1 MKLLTIKPNVLQD
14 LFSYLKNKRKFKIIK
29 YNKYL
34 NKKLDISYKELFFK
48 NKLQT
53 YNYFYIKTYWNQF
66 QNDFK
71 GIINKDSYNLFL
83 NILSKIKN
91 FNLKLNDEDF
101 NSLINNSY
109 FKKNVHIIIE
119 DLNESDIKF
128 GLDYMKEH
136 LNDFK
141 NNINMFNFLILI
153 NKINLVYLTI

>member
-83 NILSKIKN
+83 NILIKI
-91 FNLKLNDEDF
+91 
-101 NSLINNSY
+101 
-109 FKKNVHIIIE
+109 HIIY
-119 DLNESDIKF
+119 F
-128 GLDYMKEH
+128 
-136 LNDFK
+136 
-141 NNINMFNFLILI
+141 
-153 NKINLVYLTI
+153 

>member
-34 NKKLDISYKELFFK
+34 NKKLDISNDDYKEFFFK
-48 NKLQT
+48 NKLQK

-83 NILSKIKN
+83 NVLSKITN

-109 FKKNVHIIIE
+109 FKKNAHIIIE
-119 DLNESDIKF
+119 NLNE
-128 GLDYMKEH
+128 LE
-136 LNDFK
+136 
-141 NNINMFNFLILI
+141 
-153 NKINLVYLTI
+153 NKI

>member
-29 YNKYL
+29 YNISL
-34 NKKLDISYKELFFK
+34 HKKLNISNDDYKELFFK

-83 NILSKIKN
+83 NILSKLYILILFLKSFKCSFIYSNSN
-91 FNLKLNDEDF
+91 FISNL
-101 NSLINNSY
+101 
-109 FKKNVHIIIE
+109 FKSSIII
-119 DLNESDIKF
+119 
-128 GLDYMKEH
+128 
-136 LNDFK
+136 
-141 NNINMFNFLILI
+141 
-153 NKINLVYLTI
+153 